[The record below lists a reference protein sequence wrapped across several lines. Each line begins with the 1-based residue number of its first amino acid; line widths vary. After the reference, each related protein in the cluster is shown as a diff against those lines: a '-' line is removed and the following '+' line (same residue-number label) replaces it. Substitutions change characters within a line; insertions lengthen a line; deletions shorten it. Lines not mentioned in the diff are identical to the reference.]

1 MPITPIPLTLA
12 RPGIAM
18 HSHAWPPPFIPTSS
32 SSLSRL
38 NQWRHWGFSSLHPS
52 HSSAS
57 SFSSLSLRGQR
68 LRLHLH
74 LQRSAASQLR
84 RRQHLQQRRLLKLPH
99 HELLHSETEFC
110 PEKCE
115 QSLASAQPPPRLS
128 SLRPG
133 AVVPAPLFYAAF
145 GRGFAWKSYL
155 DGKRGLGLWRSLCWW
170 RAWFLPMT
178 TLGLGLN
185 LEPRPKPM
193 LKKEPCVLPI
203 DVIGPGLKLEPRPIY
218 TDEGLM
224 PIFLVK
230 VAHAH
235 FKLAHRV
242 A

>member
-1 MPITPIPLTLA
+1 MVTNSFFLPPGPLKIPMSFKPIFHVHYTHSPHSRKAI
-12 RPGIAM
+12 

-128 SLRPG
+128 SLCPG
-133 AVVPAPLFYAAF
+133 AAVPAPLFYAAA
-145 GRGFAWKSYL
+145 GGGFA
-155 DGKRGLGLWRSLCWW
+155 
-170 RAWFLPMT
+170 
-178 TLGLGLN
+178 
-185 LEPRPKPM
+185 
-193 LKKEPCVLPI
+193 
-203 DVIGPGLKLEPRPIY
+203 
-218 TDEGLM
+218 
-224 PIFLVK
+224 
-230 VAHAH
+230 
-235 FKLAHRV
+235 
-242 A
+242 